1 MANIRNQFEEFFRL
15 TYSDFTDKL
24 AASLMNYDPEDTSYE
39 IVYDVIVDDAGDER
53 LVFIK
58 FTMDHDNKIINIV
71 RKSNCELITTG
82 TAKIKMLSNFGQT
95 ILLHCNNCYAEYL
108 AKQEKLRK
116 REEERRMREDAENR
130 KVSEALGNFFEAEIE
145 EPDF

>member
-1 MANIRNQFEEFFRL
+1 MTTIRNQFEEFFCL
-15 TYSDFTDKL
+15 SYSDFTDRL
-24 AASLMNYDPEDTSYE
+24 AVSIMTYDPEDTSYK
-39 IVYDVIVDDAGDER
+39 IVYDVMVDDAGNEESMS
-53 LVFIK
+53 IK
-58 FTMDHDNKIINIV
+58 FIMDHNNKTINIV
-71 RKSNCELITTG
+71 RKSDGEHIATG

-116 REEERRMREDAENR
+116 REEERRMKEEAENR

-145 EPDF
+145 